1 MSERYK
7 VIDELERTIHEIVV
21 QALEQVRR
29 EAVKAIATRFN
40 EIRRELD
47 KIKEG
52 EEHGTKKG

>member
-7 VIDELERTIHEIVV
+7 VIDELERTTHEIVV
-21 QALEQVRR
+21 QALEQARR
-29 EAVKAIATRFN
+29 EAVRAIATRFN

-52 EEHGTKKG
+52 EGYGTKKG